1 MNRQRKI
8 GRKSYTVFAVLFLAV
23 MTMAYPA
30 ALHWVFYPILYPFV
44 RGSDFLQR
52 LTGTMIVMLW
62 FFPLFGIEYWL
73 LNKRRKMQEAQAELK
88 QSQESSN
95 QP

>member
-8 GRKSYTVFAVLFLAV
+8 GSKPYTVFAVLFLAV

-30 ALHWVFYPILYPFV
+30 ALHWIFYPILYPFV

-62 FFPLFGIEYWL
+62 FFPLFWFEYRF
-73 LNKRRKMQEAQAELK
+73 LNKRRRMQEAQAELK